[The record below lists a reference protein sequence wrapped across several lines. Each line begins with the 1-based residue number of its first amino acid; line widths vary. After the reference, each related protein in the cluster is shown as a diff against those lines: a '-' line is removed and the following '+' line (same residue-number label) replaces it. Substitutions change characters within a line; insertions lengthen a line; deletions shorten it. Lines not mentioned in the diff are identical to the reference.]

1 MPKKIEK
8 LYRAL
13 GLMSGTSAD
22 GIDLALIESDGQNQI
37 TNHGF
42 SYLAYEKNF
51 KEKLHQITYCAS
63 KKNQISLL
71 EIKLIE
77 NELTILHANL
87 INDFLA
93 KNNLSPKDIDII
105 GFHGHTIFHEPEKL
119 ITWQIGNGHLLANKT
134 QIDVIADFR
143 SKDVANGGNGAP
155 LVPIYH
161 FYLLKNQVN
170 PAAVLNIGG
179 ISNITYFN
187 GEDENNIEAFDI
199 CFGNAPFDD
208 LVKKKFGLDFDEN
221 GQIAKKGKINFE
233 LCQEILTNNIFH
245 QKPPKSFHRQ
255 DFKTTLAKLEDLE
268 ISDALASMAHIHGE
282 IVKINLKFLSN
293 KPKKIFTAG
302 GGRKNPTI
310 IKALKNSLKSEN
322 ITIDSID
329 KIGLNGDAIEA
340 EAFGFLAIRSLKNL
354 PISFKK
360 TTGITNN
367 STNNSCLSGGVL
379 YQNR

>member
-8 LYRAL
+8 PYRAI

-51 KEKLHQITYCAS
+51 KEKLQQITYCAS
-63 KKNQISLL
+63 KKTQISLL

-143 SKDVANGGNGAP
+143 SKDVANGGHGAP

-187 GEDENNIEAFDI
+187 GDDENNIEAFDI

-208 LVKKKFGLDFDEN
+208 LVKKKFGLDFDKN

-233 LCQEILTNNIFH
+233 LCKEILTNNIFH

-310 IKALKNSLKSEN
+310 IKELKNSLKSEN

-379 YQNR
+379 YKNR